1 MGIVRLQCH
10 SIIVGFVFCAFCLSG
25 FQDNIY
31 TTVKLQTRQ
40 KPEWNEGRTGEDPN
54 IPENNGLPWYKGKR
68 DCTVKDITKGISNV
82 FSWLGKCSSSD

>member
-10 SIIVGFVFCAFCLSG
+10 GIITGFACCAFCLSG

-31 TTVKLQTRQ
+31 TTVKLQTHQ
-40 KPEWNEGRTGEDPN
+40 KTERNECRTEEDSN
-54 IPENNGLPWYKGKR
+54 ITESNGLSWYKGKR

-82 FSWLGKCSSSD
+82 FS